1 VAQNGFVNLPTQ
13 LKTDSGF
20 YGNGFY
26 FTRYPRCISVVKV
39 VKIVS
44 ADQPSNHPNARTCRY
59 SDYYISGCKQF
70 ARTGDVGASFLMS
83 FVACGRPYPVTK
95 GPQKSNPLPLSGQPC
110 SAQSPCGGGPG
121 RHDSHYVCVKF
132 NGEYFPCPARE
143 QPDYDEIVAF
153 NSAAVLP
160 VAAFE
165 FKRRR
170 RTLLWLNDH
179 PQNDF
184 LTLRLFPGCP
194 ESPAALHVEAYPMR
208 QHCAICKHGLTMDSN
223 PSATVK
229 ERQKIVMATE
239 RERDNALNSA
249 RAGNPDAKARLQSCI
264 DALRLAE
271 AALASAEAAVA
282 AIQGEFEGRDIK
294 MYEQTDV
301 VLFTSVDDMTRF
313 LRAHPELSKCRS
325 PLPFLCSR
333 ACLWFW
339 LHLLSKCR
347 YPSSLLR
354 IISNHRLMHEGG
366 LLDFFDSDVAWRHK
380 YTEGLRLFVLCSICM
395 HLTRMLFRYP
405 ATLMFDPHSVADT
418 RASRVRL
425 RPSFKH
431 DSHSPH
437 AVADTSRLRFRPSF
451 FTSSR
456 QQSLVA
462 FATFKSLALLPS
474 SSSS

>member
-1 VAQNGFVNLPTQ
+1 MNAVEQPTNH
-13 LKTDSGF
+13 L
-20 YGNGFY
+20 
-26 FTRYPRCISVVKV
+26 TR
-39 VKIVS
+39 
-44 ADQPSNHPNARTCRY
+44 TTGRY

-70 ARTGDVGASFLMS
+70 AKEGEAGASAVLMS
-83 FVACGRPYPVTK
+83 FVACGRPFPVT
-95 GPQKSNPLPLSGQPC
+95 QNPGIPMPLCGQPC

-132 NGEYFPCPARE
+132 NGEYFPCPSRE

-194 ESPAALHVEAYPMR
+194 ESPAALHVEVYPMR
-208 QHCAICKHGLTMDSN
+208 QHCAMCKHGLNMDSN

-282 AIQGEFEGRDIK
+282 AIQGEFEGCDIK

-313 LRAHPELSKCRS
+313 LRAHPELSKC
-325 PLPFLCSR
+325 LPPCVCAR
-333 ACLWFW
+333 ACFW
-339 LHLLSKCR
+339 C
-347 YPSSLLR
+347 
-354 IISNHRLMHEGG
+354 
-366 LLDFFDSDVAWRHK
+366 
-380 YTEGLRLFVLCSICM
+380 GLRSCCSAGTHRRCCASS
-395 HLTRMLFRYP
+395 
-405 ATLMFDPHSVADT
+405 ATTSCCTVAACSTSSTPTASGATSVWKGGGGQFNA
-418 RASRVRL
+418 RVR
-425 RPSFKH
+425 
-431 DSHSPH
+431 
-437 AVADTSRLRFRPSF
+437 V
-451 FTSSR
+451 
-456 QQSLVA
+456 
-462 FATFKSLALLPS
+462 
-474 SSSS
+474 